1 MLVFAIVIPN
11 LNQSHFISTALESLR
26 YQSSPFNLA
35 LMDGGSTDNFR
46 TVIEPYTDIIT
57 VLRSQPDAG
66 QAAAIREGKN
76 QIGGDI
82 VAWLNADDY
91 YFPNVLDKV
100 ASCFEQDPH
109 VDVIYGDAV
118 HVSPEGFFLS
128 YFPPIQEFNAR
139 DLTRTCF
146 ICQPACFVRRSA
158 FERVGGINPTLEY
171 TMDWDLWCR
180 LALAGAKF
188 QYIHDVLAAVRYYPK
203 TKTSRGG
210 KRRYKEIYR
219 IERKYGKRVFP
230 VSCLG
235 SYYYGLTHKAK
246 KNIPQ
251 RVCFKFL
258 AILRS
263 LKKSVSKVGSSK
275 PTTPDTNYG
284 FHRWNPIV
292 EGVCAIHLPWY
303 DKQLWKR
310 MYLEVEPHG
319 QIYSITI
326 NNSDSYVVTAIE
338 GRIALDIPSLEQPHR
353 IISIECPRVQRWKLL
368 RFYCDLA

>member
-1 MLVFAIVIPN
+1 MLSFALVIPN
-11 LNQSHFISTALESLR
+11 LNQSHYLTSALESLR
-26 YQSSPFNLA
+26 HQSVPFRLA
-35 LMDGGSTDNFR
+35 IMDGGSTDNFR
-46 TVIEPYTDIIT
+46 AVIEPYSDIIT
-57 VLRSQPDAG
+57 VVNSRPDAG

-76 QIGGDI
+76 KIEGDI

-91 YFPNVLDKV
+91 YFPNALDKV
-100 ASCFEQDPH
+100 ASYFAKDPQL
-109 VDVIYGDAV
+109 DVVYGDAV

-158 FERVGGINPTLEY
+158 FEGVGGINPTLEY

-188 QYIHDVLAAVRYYPK
+188 RYIHDVLAAVRYYSE
-203 TKTSRGG
+203 TKTSSGG

-230 VSCLG
+230 ASCLG
-235 SYYYGLTHKAK
+235 SYYYGLTHKEK

-251 RVCFKFL
+251 RVSFKFL

-263 LKKSVSKVGSSK
+263 LKKRASKVGSSK

-284 FHRWNPIV
+284 FHRWDPIV
-292 EGVCAIHLPWY
+292 EGSCAIHLPWY
-303 DKQLWKR
+303 DKRLWKR
-310 MYLEVEPHG
+310 MYLEVEPHD
-319 QIYSITI
+319 QLYRITV
-326 NNSDSYVVTAIE
+326 NNSNSYVVTAKE
-338 GRIALDIPSLEQPHR
+338 GGITLDMPPLNQPYR
-353 IISIECPRVQRWKLL
+353 IISIECPKFEQWKLL